1 MPSPGYDGHPV
12 GTTISQILD
21 LEKQPAFADP
31 AVSSNE
37 QFAYSRDKV
46 FAMAHAVDALLR
58 STPPELTSL
67 PALSQMQA
75 HLQNCLNELNA
86 FVGNKN
92 PGHIN
97 NAAQQFEQ
105 NALPYLW
112 GFTPKVQTLTPNS
125 LANLLKTQAN
135 VSKESVRQ
143 LVAQRDELATKLQS
157 LSAAVDA
164 QTTRLEALT
173 EGAAK
178 ERAEAAATVAKLE
191 QVFAQKE
198 TERAAA
204 FDSAITELRNEYRGF
219 AEKTNDEASQLIE
232 DIEAKKKQAAQ
243 IVQVVGNIGVT
254 GNYQQIANTETE
266 KADIW
271 RRITVGIFAGGIA
284 VAAFTFYKF
293 WDQPFSPENA
303 WSVVIRLLY
312 AVAITAPA
320 WYTARESARHRTNA
334 DQARQT
340 ELELASIGPFIELMP
355 EDKKIAIR
363 EELTRVYFGKT
374 VAPHTANHPLE
385 GEFVKDLISEIG
397 KAIKK

>member
-1 MPSPGYDGHPV
+1 MSIPAYDNHAV
-12 GTTISQILD
+12 KTILGQIIELQ
-21 LEKQPAFADP
+21 KSSAFADP
-31 AVSSNE
+31 VIAGNPEYVY
-37 QFAYSRDKV
+37 QRDKV
-46 FAMAHAVDALLR
+46 FAMTHAVDTLLR
-58 STPPELTSL
+58 NTPPELTSIV
-67 PALSQMQA
+67 ALNHMQPQ
-75 HLQNCLNELNA
+75 LQSALNELNA

-97 NAAQQFEQ
+97 NAAQQFDQ
-105 NALPYLW
+105 NVLPHLW
-112 GFTPKVQTLTPNS
+112 GFTPAIQTLSPNS
-125 LANLLKTQAN
+125 LTSLLKSQAN
-135 VSKESVRQ
+135 VSREAIRQ
-143 LVAQRDELATKLQS
+143 LTTQRDELANKVQSLTSSIDAQATKLE
-157 LSAAVDA
+157 
-164 QTTRLEALT
+164 TLT

-191 QVFAQKE
+191 QAFAQKE
-198 TERAAA
+198 TERAAV
-204 FDSAITELRNEYRGF
+204 FDTALTEFRNEFKGF
-219 AEKTNDEASQLIE
+219 ADKTRGDGSQLITDLE
-232 DIEAKKKQAAQ
+232 LKKKQAAQ

-254 GNYQQIANTETE
+254 GNYQQIANAETE
-266 KADIW
+266 KADNW
-271 RRITVGIFAGGIA
+271 RGITVGIFAGGMA
-284 VAAFTFYKF
+284 VAGFTFYKF
-293 WDQPFSPENA
+293 WDQPFTTENA

-355 EDKKIAIR
+355 DDKKVAIR

-385 GEFVKDLISEIG
+385 GEFVKELISEIG

>member
-12 GTTISQILD
+12 GTTISQILE

-31 AVSSNE
+31 VVSSNE

-46 FAMAHAVDALLR
+46 FAMAHAVEALLR

-67 PALSQMQA
+67 PALGQMQA

-105 NALPYLW
+105 NVLPYLW
-112 GFTPKVQTLTPNS
+112 GFTPKVQALTPNS
-125 LANLLKTQAN
+125 LANLLKAQAS

-143 LVAQRDELATKLQS
+143 LVAQRDELANKLQS

-164 QTTRLEALT
+164 QTARIEALA

-191 QVFAQKE
+191 QIFAQKE

-204 FDSAITELRNEYRGF
+204 FDAAITELRGEYRDF
-219 AEKTNDEASQLIE
+219 AETTNNESSQLIE
-232 DIEAKKKQAAQ
+232 DIEARKEQAAR

-271 RRITVGIFAGGIA
+271 RRITVGIFGGGIA

-293 WDQPFSPENA
+293 WDQPFNPENA

-312 AVAITAPA
+312 AIAITAPA

-355 EDKKIAIR
+355 EDKKVAIR

-385 GEFVKDLISEIG
+385 GDFVKELIVEIG